1 MMGIKASWVRLMPYF
16 LAAVKKR
23 FWALVRF
30 ICWVSPL
37 MSCIYFIRKPTK
49 RLRATL
55 VTGLALFRAKTL
67 FFIFL
72 NSCGM
77 VKI

>member
-1 MMGIKASWVRLMPYF
+1 
-16 LAAVKKR
+16 
-23 FWALVRF
+23 
-30 ICWVSPL
+30 
-37 MSCIYFIRKPTK
+37 
-49 RLRATL
+49 LRATL